1 MVALRCFL
9 FVIGLIM
16 FKTCVS
22 TILGGQASI
31 EQDGSR
37 IAFVGIMFA
46 LILILTSIFP
56 HQMNKI
62 YEKYLK

>member
-1 MVALRCFL
+1 
-9 FVIGLIM
+9 M